1 MLNGAHILIY
11 SKDADADRAIV
22 RDVLKL
28 PSVDVGRG
36 WLIFKLPPAEL
47 AVHPAE
53 QREGKDETGRGLT
66 SELYLMCDDVE
77 KTIQELAA
85 RGVECTSVSREQWG
99 LRTTIVLPS
108 GGELGLYQPLH
119 ATALNL

>member
-1 MLNGAHILIY
+1 MLNGAHFLIY
-11 SKDADADRAIV
+11 SKDAEADRAIL
-22 RDVLKL
+22 RDVLRL
-28 PSVDVGRG
+28 PHVDVGRG
-36 WLIFKLPPAEL
+36 WLIFKLPPAEV

-53 QREGKDETGRGLT
+53 HGEGEDEEGRGLT
-66 SELYLMCDDVE
+66 SELYLMCEDLE

-85 RGVECTSVSREQWG
+85 SGVECTQVSRQPWG

-119 ATALNL
+119 ATALDL

>member
-1 MLNGAHILIY
+1 MLSGAHVLIY
-11 SKDADADRAIV
+11 STDAEADRAIL

-28 PSVDVGRG
+28 PHVDVGRG
-36 WLIFKLPPAEL
+36 WLIFKLPPAEV

-53 QREGKDETGRGLT
+53 QGEGADKSSALK

-77 KTIQELAA
+77 KTIQELAT
-85 RGVECTSVSREQWG
+85 RGVECSTISEQPWG
-99 LRTTIVLPS
+99 RVTQIKMPS

-119 ATALNL
+119 PTALNL